1 MIPTITIAIMSSMVV
16 KAERVLRM
24 GAPERMPLPIACPMP
39 EAKSL
44 RRSHLDELTGR
55 ADPAKSCS
63 LANFAGSDAEAELL
77 DLVEQRAVRELEE
90 LRGARAVP
98 ARTLEGAADQVALQ
112 PLRLPLHRQVGVG
125 GGERRGRGGAQR

>member
-16 KAERVLRM
+16 KAGRVLRM
-24 GAPERMPLPIACPMP
+24 GAPERMPLPNARPVP

-44 RRSHLDELTGR
+44 RRTHLGQLTGR
-55 ADPAKSCS
+55 VNPAKSCD

-90 LRGARAVP
+90 LRGAGAVP
-98 ARTLEGAADQVALQ
+98 AR
-112 PLRLPLHRQVGVG
+112 
-125 GGERRGRGGAQR
+125 